1 MISTKILSI
10 IIVGVTINGRRFD
23 LIPLHWR
30 LEVMHMT
37 DYEMLSIILGMA
49 MLIVSIIALCLR
61 AKK

>member
-1 MISTKILSI
+1 M
-10 IIVGVTINGRRFD
+10 GATINGRRFD
-23 LIPLHWR
+23 LSFLYRR

-49 MLIVSIIALCLR
+49 MLIVSIIALCLK

>member
-1 MISTKILSI
+1 MDHSYCET
-10 IIVGVTINGRRFD
+10 RRFLHRSNVWFD
-23 LIPLHWR
+23 LIPLHRR

>member
-1 MISTKILSI
+1 
-10 IIVGVTINGRRFD
+10 
-23 LIPLHWR
+23 
-30 LEVMHMT
+30 MT